1 LYFVSTHPSTFK
13 QPLLSLNNMAPSKLG
28 VFANLA
34 LGAGALLIPSTMNL
48 DDDHALE
55 ALAINPSQRMAVL
68 ECPGC
73 AFATAEGDPQ
83 SLKWKAGAGNA
94 FVSIPTQHHS
104 LVC

>member
-1 LYFVSTHPSTFK
+1 
-13 QPLLSLNNMAPSKLG
+13 MAPSKLG
-28 VFANLA
+28 VFASLA

-48 DDDHALE
+48 SDDHALE
-55 ALAINPSQRMAVL
+55 ALVINPSQRTAVL

-73 AFATAEGDPQ
+73 AFATADGDSQ

-94 FVSIPTQHHS
+94 FVSILAHHPS